1 MSWHVEGTY
10 FENCNCDFAC
20 PCTVTPGEPATGD
33 RCTFLVA
40 FNIQR
45 GEIEGVDVGGRAVAW
60 LAETPKKMGDGNWRV
75 GWIIDDQAS
84 KEQFDN
90 LSALFT
96 GKLGGPMA
104 DLVPAFG
111 AILGI
116 EQQPIEY
123 GDDGLRHH
131 ANIGDGIAVEIQD
144 FIVEGMPEPV
154 RVSGLPHP
162 VNSTLTIAKPTSSR
176 IRAFGLEFHNDG
188 KSAFSA
194 PFRWSG

>member
-10 FENCNCDFAC
+10 FENCNCDFSC
-20 PCTVTPGEPATGD
+20 PCTITPGKPATGD
-33 RCTFLVA
+33 RCTFLVV

-45 GEIEGVDVGGRAVAW
+45 GEIDGVDVSGRAVAW
-60 LAETPKKMGDGNWRV
+60 LAETPKKMGEGNWKT
-75 GWIIDDQAS
+75 GWIIDDQAWRDQVE
-84 KEQFDN
+84 K

-104 DLVPAFG
+104 DIAPAFG
-111 AILGI
+111 AILGF
-116 EQQPIEY
+116 QRQAIEY
-123 GDDGLRHH
+123 RDDGLRHR
-131 ANIGDGIAVEIQD
+131 ANIGADIAVEVED
-144 FIVEGMPEPV
+144 FVVEGMPEPV

-162 VNSTLTIAKPTSSR
+162 VSSTLTMAKPTSSR
-176 IRAFGLEFHNDG
+176 IRAFGLEFHNEG

>member
-1 MSWHVEGTY
+1 MNIESTPLGVECDVRHLPGRHQAKCTSKQDAGWVFQVETSCGNRDPGTIASTHA
-10 FENCNCDFAC
+10 N
-20 PCTVTPGEPATGD
+20 
-33 RCTFLVA
+33 
-40 FNIQR
+40 QR
-45 GEIEGVDVGGRAVAW
+45 GA
-60 LAETPKKMGDGNWRV
+60 KKMGDGNWRD

-84 KEQFDN
+84 KEQFDK

-131 ANIGDGIAVEIQD
+131 ANIGEGIAVEIQD
-144 FIVEGMPEPV
+144 FVVEGMPEPV

-162 VNSTLTIAKPTSSR
+162 VSSTLTMARPTSSR
-176 IRAFGLEFHNDG
+176 IRAFGLEFHNEG

>member
-60 LAETPKKMGDGNWRV
+60 LAETPKK
-75 GWIIDDQAS
+75 
-84 KEQFDN
+84 
-90 LSALFT
+90 
-96 GKLGGPMA
+96 
-104 DLVPAFG
+104 
-111 AILGI
+111 
-116 EQQPIEY
+116 
-123 GDDGLRHH
+123 
-131 ANIGDGIAVEIQD
+131 IGDGIAVEIQD

>member
-20 PCTVTPGEPATGD
+20 PCTVTPGQPATGD

-84 KEQFDN
+84 KESSTTCP
-90 LSALFT
+90 LCS
-96 GKLGGPMA
+96 
-104 DLVPAFG
+104 
-111 AILGI
+111 
-116 EQQPIEY
+116 
-123 GDDGLRHH
+123 
-131 ANIGDGIAVEIQD
+131 
-144 FIVEGMPEPV
+144 PE
-154 RVSGLPHP
+154 S
-162 VNSTLTIAKPTSSR
+162 
-176 IRAFGLEFHNDG
+176 
-188 KSAFSA
+188 
-194 PFRWSG
+194 